1 MFMHEISLKERKE
14 VILNICTGRDSE
26 TAYAYV
32 MIDNPSPLYLVVR
45 IRRDN
50 ITK

>member
-1 MFMHEISLKERKE
+1 MHEISLKGRKE